1 MPASPPTGDAGL
13 CYPAAM
19 TELLN
24 VLFGFLRSFVRPDT
38 ELLLEN
44 LALRHQLQVLLRSNP
59 RPRLRNRDRI
69 LWVWIRRFCPG
80 SWKWHLVVVRPET
93 VITWH
98 RRAWRLYWTWRSR
111 ARFGR
116 PRLSPEARALI
127 GRMAF
132 ENPTW
137 GTQRIRGELLK
148 LGIAVS
154 ARSIRRYR
162 TRTANRPPSQTW
174 RTFLGNQAKGI
185 WAADLLVVQ
194 TIGFRTLYVLFLVS
208 HARRELMHLNVTASP
223 TAAWVW
229 QQLINATPWSRKPV
243 HLIHDRDNVYGKDF
257 DTRLAALGVIGIRT
271 PYRAPKANAIAERL
285 AGTLRREC
293 LDHIIVLNEGHL
305 VRVLREF
312 AAYYNLDRPHRSLE
326 LSPPIRPTSRPLA
339 TRGAIVSRPV
349 LEGLHHVYSRAA

>member
-1 MPASPPTGDAGL
+1 
-13 CYPAAM
+13 M

-24 VLFGFLRSFVRPDT
+24 LLFGFLRSFVRRDT
-38 ELLLEN
+38 ALLLEN
-44 LALRHQLQVLLRSNP
+44 LVLRHQLQVVLRSNP

-80 SWKWHLVVVRPET
+80 SWQRHLVVVRPET
-93 VITWH
+93 VIRWH
-98 RRAWRLYWTWRSR
+98 RRGWRLYWTWRSR

-116 PRLSPEARALI
+116 PRLTPEVRALI
-127 GRMAF
+127 ARMAF

-148 LGIAVS
+148 LGITVS

-162 TRTANRPPSQTW
+162 TRTSNRPPTQTW

-194 TIGFRTLYVLFLVS
+194 TIGFRTLYVLFFVS
-208 HARRELMHLNVTASP
+208 HARRELISLNVTASP

-229 QQLINATPWSRKPV
+229 QQLINATPWNRRPI
-243 HLIHDRDNVYGKDF
+243 HLIHDRDNAYGKDF

-285 AGTLRREC
+285 VGTLRREC
-293 LDHIIVLNEGHL
+293 LDHIIVLNEEHL
-305 VRVLREF
+305 VRILREF
-312 AAYYNLDRPHRSLE
+312 AAYYNLDRPHRTLAH
-326 LSPPIRPTSRPLA
+326 SPPIRPNVTGPSL
-339 TRGAIVSRPV
+339 RGAIVSRPV
-349 LEGLHHVYSRAA
+349 LGGLHHVYSRAA

>member
-1 MPASPPTGDAGL
+1 MN
-13 CYPAAM
+13 
-19 TELLN
+19 ELLN
-24 VLFGFLRSFVRPDT
+24 LVFGFLRSFLRRDT
-38 ELLLEN
+38 DLLLEN
-44 LALRHQLQVLLRSNP
+44 LALRHQLQVVLRSDP

-69 LWVWIRRFCPG
+69 LWLWIRHFSPS
-80 SWKWHLVVVRPET
+80 SWKRHLVVVRPET
-93 VITWH
+93 VISWH
-98 RRAWRLYWTWRSR
+98 RRGWRLYWTWRSR

-116 PRLSPEARALI
+116 PRLSPEVRALI
-127 GRMAF
+127 GRIAF

-154 ARSIRRYR
+154 ARSIRKYR
-162 TRTANRPPSQTW
+162 TRTSNRPPSQTW
-174 RTFLGNQAKGI
+174 RTFLSNQSKGI

-208 HARRELMHLNVTASP
+208 HARRELIYLNVTGSP

-229 QQLINATPWSRKPV
+229 QQLINATAWSRKPV

-312 AAYYNLDRPHRSLE
+312 ASHYNLDRPHRSLD
-326 LSPPIRPTSRPLA
+326 LAPPIRRNVTAPTL
-339 TRGAIVSRPV
+339 RGAIASRPAR
-349 LEGLHHVYSRAA
+349 GL

>member
-1 MPASPPTGDAGL
+1 
-13 CYPAAM
+13 
-19 TELLN
+19 
-24 VLFGFLRSFVRPDT
+24 
-38 ELLLEN
+38 
-44 LALRHQLQVLLRSNP
+44 
-59 RPRLRNRDRI
+59 
-69 LWVWIRRFCPG
+69 
-80 SWKWHLVVVRPET
+80 
-93 VITWH
+93 
-98 RRAWRLYWTWRSR
+98 
-111 ARFGR
+111 
-116 PRLSPEARALI
+116 
-127 GRMAF
+127 MAF

-194 TIGFRTLYVLFLVS
+194 TVGFRTLYVLFLVS

>member
-1 MPASPPTGDAGL
+1 
-13 CYPAAM
+13 M

-24 VLFGFLRSFVRPDT
+24 LLFGFIRSFVRRDT

-44 LALRHQLQVLLRSNP
+44 LVLRHQLQVVLRSNS
-59 RPRLRNRDRI
+59 RPRLRTRDRI

-80 SWKWHLVVVRPET
+80 LWKRHLVVVRPET
-93 VITWH
+93 VIRWH
-98 RRAWRLYWTWRSR
+98 RRGWRLYWTWRSR

-116 PRLSPEARALI
+116 PRLKPEVRALI
-127 GRMAF
+127 ARMAF

-148 LGIAVS
+148 LGIATS

-162 TRTANRPPSQTW
+162 TRTSNRPPSQTW

-208 HARRELMHLNVTASP
+208 HVRRELMYLNVTASP

-243 HLIHDRDNVYGKDF
+243 HLIHDRDSVYGKDF
-257 DTRLAALGVIGIRT
+257 ETRLAALGVIGIRT

-285 AGTLRREC
+285 VGTLRREC
-293 LDHIIVLNEGHL
+293 LDHIIVLNEEHL
-305 VRVLREF
+305 VRILREF
-312 AAYYNLDRPHRSLE
+312 AAYYNLDRPHRTLA
-326 LSPPIRPTSRPLA
+326 LSPPIRPKVTAPTL
-339 TRGAIVSRPV
+339 RGAIVSRPV
-349 LEGLHHVYSRAA
+349 LGGLHHVYSRAA